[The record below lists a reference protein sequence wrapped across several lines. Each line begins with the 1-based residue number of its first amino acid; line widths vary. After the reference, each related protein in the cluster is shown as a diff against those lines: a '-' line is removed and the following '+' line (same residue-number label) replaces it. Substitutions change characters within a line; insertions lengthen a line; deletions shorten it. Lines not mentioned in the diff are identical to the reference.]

1 LQYEIPVGE
10 TWAAL
15 ERSLHR
21 TAKKLLRPRLNQLRQ
36 YPPRDLPIAADA
48 ARDAAGDPST
58 LPTVALVTPSFRQ
71 GAFIRATI
79 DSVLGQ
85 AYPKLRYVVMDGGS
99 TDETL
104 DILASYGDRLDWL
117 SAPDRGQ
124 ADAINKGFARV
135 GGEIM
140 GWLNSDDLLL
150 PGTLAHVA
158 RFFRDHPEI
167 DLVYGHRIIID
178 ERGQEVGRWVLP
190 RHDPAALALTDYV
203 PQETMFW
210 RAALWNALGPLDT
223 GFHYAMD
230 WDLLLRAQRAGFR
243 FRRLP
248 RFLGCFR
255 VHGEQKTA
263 QTTELTQEMD
273 QLRRTHFGRPISQR
287 EISRGLRLYQLRQL
301 VCDWSYRAVSKFKSM
316 AQ

>member
-1 LQYEIPVGE
+1 MQYEIPVGE
-10 TWAAL
+10 TWTAL

-21 TAKKLLRPRLNQLRQ
+21 TAKRVLRPRLNQLRQ
-36 YPPRDLPIAADA
+36 YPPRDVDIAPDRAGSDA
-48 ARDAAGDPST
+48 AEDLST
-58 LPTVALVTPSFRQ
+58 LPTVALVTPSYQQ

-104 DILASYGDRLDWL
+104 DILASYGDRLDWW
-117 SAPDRGQ
+117 SGRDRGQ
-124 ADAINKGFARV
+124 ADAINTGFARV
-135 GGEIM
+135 DGEIM
-140 GWLNSDDLLL
+140 GWVNSDDLLL

-210 RAALWNALGPLDT
+210 RAALWNVLGPLDI

-273 QLRRTHFGRPISQR
+273 QLRAAHFGRPISQR
-287 EISRGLRLYQLRQL
+287 EISRGLRFYQLRQL
-301 VCDWSYRAVSKFKSM
+301 VCDWRYRLGWLKA
-316 AQ
+316 

>member
-1 LQYEIPVGE
+1 LQYQILVGE

-21 TAKKLLRPRLNQLRQ
+21 TAKRVLRPRLNQLRQ
-36 YPPRDLPIAADA
+36 YPPRDVDIAADRA
-48 ARDAAGDPST
+48 ATGTAEDLST
-58 LPTVALVTPSFRQ
+58 LPTVALVTPSYQQ
-71 GAFIRATI
+71 GTFIRATI

-99 TDETL
+99 ADDTPA
-104 DILASYGDRLDWL
+104 ILASYGDRLDWW
-117 SAPDRGQ
+117 SGRDRGQ

-135 GGEIM
+135 NGEIM
-140 GWLNSDDLLL
+140 GWVNSDDLLL

-263 QTTELTQEMD
+263 QTTELTREMD
-273 QLRRTHFGRPISQR
+273 QLRATHFGRPISQQ
-287 EISRGLRLYQLRQL
+287 EISRGLRIYQLRQL
-301 VCDWSYRAVSKFKSM
+301 ACDWRYRLGWLKA
-316 AQ
+316 